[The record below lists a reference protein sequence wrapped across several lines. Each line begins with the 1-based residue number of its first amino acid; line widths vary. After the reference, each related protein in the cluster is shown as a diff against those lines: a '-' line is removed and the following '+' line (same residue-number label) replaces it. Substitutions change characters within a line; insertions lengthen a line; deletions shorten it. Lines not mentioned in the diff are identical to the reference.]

1 MTLEE
6 FHNLNIKSDNPV
18 FVTFDG
24 EFIPLTETFYRLNKT
39 CAIKELIIRNNLLV
53 VNLVY
58 KPLTQETISK
68 IKIVKGDITTY
79 KGEAIVNAANR
90 NLAYGGGVCG
100 CIFEAAGIREL
111 QKECNSKGY
120 QEVGSATL
128 TNGYNLHAKYII
140 HAVGPIYDSSKD
152 EECRIQ
158 LAEAYI
164 NTFKVCREHN
174 IKTIAF
180 PSISTGVY
188 HFDVEHA
195 CEIALR
201 TILRE
206 VDSMNKVVIY
216 CYNDETYITY
226 LKAFDSLIKEEKS
239 IEKC

>member
-6 FHNLNIKSDNPV
+6 FYNLKIVSENPV
-18 FVTFDG
+18 LVTFDG

-39 CAIKELIIRNNLLV
+39 STIKDIRIVNNSLV
-53 VNLVY
+53 INLVY
-58 KPLTQETISK
+58 KFITKEVISK

-90 NLAYGGGVCG
+90 NLSYGGGVCG
-100 CIFEAAGIREL
+100 CIFEAAGIRDL

-120 QEVGSATL
+120 QKVGSATL

-140 HAVGPIYDSSKD
+140 HAVGPIYDPSKD

-195 CEIALR
+195 CEIAL
-201 TILRE
+201 TTMLKE
-206 VDSMNKVVIY
+206 ADSMDEIVVY
-216 CYNDETYITY
+216 CYNTETYITY
-226 LKAFDSLIKEEKS
+226 LKAFDSLT
-239 IEKC
+239 KCER